1 MKNRTVINQ
10 DLQSNATVINSYI
23 AEKNDGTIIN
33 PVLQNSN
40 ATVINRDIVEEY
52 NLQNNLSS
60 SGSVNITEGTL
71 VCGKYK
77 IKNQMEVASGEADL
91 YLCSDGSNL
100 YVAKI
105 YRRKFAV
112 KQDVVD
118 ALMKINSPYV
128 AKIYT
133 TGSYNGYPVEIIP
146 YYEKGSLQGHA
157 FTEEELTDIIILAIN
172 EGLKAIHDA
181 GIIHKDLKPSN
192 IMLNSDGKSV
202 SIIDFGISS
211 SVSDGNTI
219 LVTKTGM
226 TPEYSAPETF
236 KNLFLKESDY
246 YSFGITLYELFCG
259 YTPYANMQPEEI
271 EQFISVQ
278 HIPYPEKMSD
288 RLKDFITA
296 LTYYDISNRNNKN
309 NPNRRW
315 TYEEVKSWIDG
326 ESLVITGEGIGN
338 SGNGSVPGYDFQGK
352 TYTNP
357 DLLVGALAEHWEDGK
372 KQLFRGNIT
381 RYFRKWN
388 MEIARKCQ
396 AAEDTAARENGRD
409 DIIFWKL
416 LYQINPRLKSFVWMG
431 KAYENLP
438 AFGREALEMLWDND
452 TSCFSYYSSILSEKV
467 LSQYVQ
473 MLYPKNE
480 KLKKVANAIE
490 DSYELERNKG
500 TDFKRTYYLMAYS
513 LSGQKLFL
521 LDGNQFRT
529 VGELAAYLR
538 KVSEESFKRF
548 EEICH
553 RLVGYDGNLDI
564 QLETWLLSL
573 GKSEE
578 IEKWKASVNE

>member
-1 MKNRTVINQ
+1 MKNRTVINP
-10 DLQSNATVINSYI
+10 DLQSNATVINGYI
-23 AEKNDGTIIN
+23 AEKNDITTIN

-52 NLQNNLSS
+52 NIQNNLNLSS
-60 SGSVNITEGTL
+60 PVNITEGTL

-146 YYEKGSLQGHA
+146 YYEKGSLQGHT
-157 FTEEELTDIIILAIN
+157 FTEKELTDMIIPAIN

-192 IMLNSDGKSV
+192 IMLNTDGQSV

-326 ESLVITGEGIGN
+326 ENLVIPGEGIGN

-352 TYTNP
+352 SYTNP

-396 AAEDTAARENGRD
+396 AAEVTAARENGRD

-490 DSYELERNKG
+490 DSYELERNNG

>member
-1 MKNRTVINQ
+1 MDNRTVINP
-10 DLQSNATVINSYI
+10 DLQYSSATVINS
-23 AEKNDGTIIN
+23 
-33 PVLQNSN
+33 
-40 ATVINRDIVEEY
+40 DIVEEY
-52 NLQNNLSS
+52 NRQNNLKT
-60 SGSVNITEGTL
+60 SGEYIAEGTV
-71 VCGKYK
+71 VCEKYT
-77 IKNQMEVASGEADL
+77 IKSQMEVSSGEADL

-100 YVAKI
+100 YAAKI
-105 YRRKFAV
+105 YRRRFAV

-118 ALMKINSPYV
+118 ALMKIDSPYV
-128 AKIYT
+128 ARLYT
-133 TGSYNGYPVEIIP
+133 TGNYNGYPVEIIP
-146 YYEKGSLQGHA
+146 YYEKGSLQGHT
-157 FTEEELTDIIILAIN
+157 FTEEELTDMIIPAIN

-211 SVSDGNTI
+211 FVSDGSTV

-236 KNLFLKESDY
+236 RNVFLKDSDY

-271 EQFISVQ
+271 EQFLSVQ

-288 RLKDFITA
+288 RLKDFISA

-315 TYEEVKSWIDG
+315 TYEEVKCWTEG
-326 ESLVITGEGIGN
+326 ENLVIPGEGIGN
-338 SGNGSVPGYDFQGK
+338 SGSSSVPGYEFYGEV
-352 TYTNP
+352 YTNP
-357 DLLVGALAEHWEDGK
+357 DLLVSALAEHWEEGK

-381 RYFRKWN
+381 SYFRKWN

-396 AAEDTAARENGRD
+396 AAEESAARENGKD

-416 LYQINPRLKSFVWMG
+416 LYKINPRLKSFVWMG
-431 KAYENLP
+431 KSYKNLA
-438 AFGREALEMLWDND
+438 AFGREILEKLWDND
-452 TSCFSYYSSILSEKV
+452 TSSFSYYSDILSEKV
-467 LSQYVQ
+467 LCQYVQ
-473 MLYPKNE
+473 MIYPKNE
-480 KLKKVANAIE
+480 KLNKVAAAIE
-490 DSYELERNKG
+490 DSYELEKNNG
-500 TDFKRTYYLMAYS
+500 TDFMRTYYLMAYS

-529 VGELAAYLR
+529 VGEFAAYLR
-538 KVSEESFKRF
+538 RVSEESFGKF

-553 RLVGYDGNLDI
+553 RLVDYDGNLDI

-573 GKSEE
+573 RKSEE
-578 IEKWKASVNE
+578 IEKWKTSMNE